1 MATLVVFRYWPD
13 AKPSS
18 IAANIAADSHSVV
31 ARCRLAAGA
40 PYRVPS
46 PSPSTAACAWPF
58 AWHRHAGADL
68 YRLQALDRSMLGAPS
83 LYLAASDGVAWQNPH
98 GPIDLRADDWLGSGT
113 LRNSL
118 YVEPWARLSSVRELA
133 LVIDA
138 QGSLRVR
145 LMCASLGK
153 PAQVL
158 RETRLESAQR
168 GRLVLPIGAIDA
180 LPENS
185 RLFWHVDA
193 IDGARLH
200 EAAWCTRTRPNA
212 STRLAVLM
220 RTFGRT
226 LDLRHQLT
234 RLADAAAGDAFL
246 SAALARMDFWVL
258 DASVGVET
266 LWQDAADHELNL
278 RVIRGPNLGGGG
290 NASHLI
296 HHFLAA
302 CDSHPESAPDEVLIL
317 DDDGVLS
324 MESMARY
331 LLGCSLR
338 TRQHITSL
346 PILMKSRPAQ
356 VWEDGGFWGRLNF
369 HQHGEFGRRRNLS
382 PHLLKHGLSLDG
394 FEHLDA
400 FGPLNHC
407 EYATFIFFGLPTAA
421 LRRVGLPAAFFLRGD
436 DIEYSLR
443 AQAAGV
449 EVITNPNLAA
459 WHEPGHSYGQEYM
472 AILHAVLINL
482 THSESDAATLSQW
495 FEQRL
500 AEHSSIGDLEGVA
513 LYLRVIDALLDV
525 DGPLL
530 TPGFEAHYLA
540 ALPACAATPM
550 AALPEG
556 DRQRLEREAA
566 AHGLL
571 IRPFLYPG
579 YQSGTERHRAVVL
592 VNHGAGTYRELAPCD
607 PLERLALMQRYLASL
622 QRLTA
627 EFSDLKA
634 HWHARLAAS
643 GQPAF
648 WAEVAARH
656 ATATREFCR
665 SSFTWRD
672 VPAAVETPLRPTATL
687 PPAVPIRELRQRLER
702 ELSQLSQLRQAE
714 AALPTAV
721 RAERASTSRRAAWRR
736 RWSGWWRALWTTP
749 TRQRQIPP
757 SAPTLPPDFDPAQYL
772 ALNADVARTGID
784 AALHYARF
792 GRTEGRRYRL

>member
-1 MATLVVFRYWPD
+1 MR
-13 AKPSS
+13 
-18 IAANIAADSHSVV
+18 
-31 ARCRLAAGA
+31 ARRLRPARRS
-40 PYRVPS
+40 RVRPPPRLPFVS
-46 PSPSTAACAWPF
+46 P
-58 AWHRHAGADL
+58 WHHHAGADL

-83 LYLAASDGVAWQNPH
+83 LYLAASDGVAWQNPQ

-113 LRNSL
+113 LRNSF

-133 LVIDA
+133 LVIEA

-145 LMCASLGK
+145 VMCASLGK

-158 RETRLESAQR
+158 RETRLESAER
-168 GRLVLPIGAIDA
+168 GRLVLTIGAIDA
-180 LPENS
+180 LPQNS

-193 IDGARLH
+193 IDGARIH
-200 EAAWCTRTRPNA
+200 EAAWCTRTRPRE

-226 LDLRHQLT
+226 LDLRQQLT
-234 RLADAAAGDAFL
+234 RLADAAAGDAFH
-246 SAALARMDFWVL
+246 SAALAQMDFWVL
-258 DASVGVET
+258 DASAGAET
-266 LWQDAADHELNL
+266 LWQDAAHHGLNL
-278 RVIRGPNLGGGG
+278 RVIAGPNLGGGG

-302 CDSHPESAPDEVLIL
+302 CDAAPDDAPDEVLIL

-331 LLGCSLR
+331 LLSCTLR

-369 HQHGEFGRRRNLS
+369 HENGEFGRRRNLS
-382 PHLLKHGLSLDG
+382 PHLLKHGLSLEG

-407 EYATFIFFGLPTAA
+407 EYATFIFFGLPTAV

-482 THSESDAATLSQW
+482 THSEGDAADLSRW

-500 AEHSSIGDLEGVA
+500 AEHSSIGDLDGIA
-513 LYLRVIDALLDV
+513 LYLRVIDALLEA

-530 TPGFEAHYLA
+530 TPEFEAHYLA
-540 ALPACAATPM
+540 ALPACGTAPM
-550 AALPEG
+550 AALPEA
-556 DRQRLEREAA
+556 DRQRLEREATA
-566 AHGLL
+566 QGLL

-579 YQSGTERHRAVVL
+579 YQPGAERHRAVVL
-592 VNHGAGTYRELAPCD
+592 VNHGAGTYRELKPVD
-607 PLERLALMQRYLASL
+607 PLQRLALMQRYLASL

-627 EFSDLKA
+627 EFSGLQS
-634 HWHARLAAS
+634 HWQARLAAS
-643 GQPAF
+643 GQPSF
-648 WAEVAARH
+648 WADVAQRH
-656 ATATREFCR
+656 AAATHEFHR
-665 SSFTWRD
+665 GEFTPRD
-672 VPAAVETPLRPTATL
+672 APTLAEAPLRPAAPL

-702 ELSQLSQLRQAE
+702 ELSQLSRLRQAE
-714 AALPTAV
+714 AAAPASTRTL
-721 RAERASTSRRAAWRR
+721 RASSSRRAAWHR
-736 RWSGWWRALWTTP
+736 RWSGWWQALWTAP
-749 TRQRQIPP
+749 TRKHLNPQSMQ
-757 SAPTLPPDFDPAQYL
+757 TLPSDFDPAQYL

-784 AALHYARF
+784 AAAHYAQF

>member
-1 MATLVVFRYWPD
+1 MATDAVLSCRPD
-13 AKPSS
+13 AKPSQS
-18 IAANIAADSHSVV
+18 AAKIAAGFNSCAAPVHPCPV
-31 ARCRLAAGA
+31 ARRVFVSPLSRL
-40 PYRVPS
+40 PDVS
-46 PSPSTAACAWPF
+46 P
-58 AWHRHAGADL
+58 WHHHAGSDL
-68 YRLQALDRSMLGAPS
+68 FRLQALDRSMLGAPS
-83 LYLAASDGVAWQNPH
+83 LYLAASDGVAWQNPQ

-113 LRNSL
+113 LRNSF
-118 YVEPWARLSSVRELA
+118 YVEPWARLTAVRDLA

-145 LMCASLGK
+145 VMCASLGK

-158 RETRLESAQR
+158 RETRLESIDR
-168 GRLVLPIGAIDA
+168 GRLVLPVGAIDA
-180 LPENS
+180 LPANS
-185 RLFWHVDA
+185 RLFWHIDA
-193 IDGARLH
+193 IDGARVH
-200 EAAWCTRTRPNA
+200 EAAWCSRTRPNGA
-212 STRLAVLM
+212 TRLAVLM

-226 LDLRHQLT
+226 NDLREQLT
-234 RLADAAAGDAFL
+234 RLADAAAGDAHC
-246 SAALARMDFWVL
+246 SALLARMDFWVL
-258 DASVGVET
+258 DASADADT
-266 LWQDAADHELNL
+266 LWRDADRHGLNL
-278 RVIRGPNLGGGG
+278 RVLRGPNLGGGG

-302 CDSHPESAPDEVLIL
+302 CDAALDEAPQEVLIL

-331 LLGCSLR
+331 LTGCALR
-338 TRQHITSL
+338 TKAHVTSL
-346 PILMKSRPAQ
+346 PILMKSRPTQ

-369 HQHGEFGRRRNLS
+369 QAHGEFGRRRNLS

-407 EYATFIFFGLPTAA
+407 EYATFIFFGLPTDV

-459 WHEPGHSYGQEYM
+459 WHEPGHSYAQEYM

-482 THSESDAATLSQW
+482 AHSEGDAADLARW

-500 AEHSSIGDLEGVA
+500 AEHASIDDLEGLG
-513 LYLRVIDALLDV
+513 LYLRVIEALLDV

-530 TPGFEAHYLA
+530 TPGFEAHYLT
-540 ALPACAATPM
+540 ALPACATPM
-550 AALPEG
+550 DALPQG

-566 AHGLL
+566 AQGLR

-579 YQSGTERHRAVVL
+579 YEPQPERHRAVVL
-592 VNHGAGTYRELAPCD
+592 VNHGAGTYRELQPAE
-607 PLERLALMQRYLASL
+607 PLARLRLMQRYLARLQSL
-622 QRLTA
+622 TESFEVLR
-627 EFSDLKA
+627 A
-634 HWHARLAAS
+634 HWQQRLAAS
-643 GQPAF
+643 GQAAF
-648 WAEVAARH
+648 WAEVATRH
-656 ATATREFCR
+656 ANVTRTIR
-665 SSFTWRD
+665 DGGYIWRE
-672 VPAAVETPLRPTATL
+672 AAVAETAPFRSAAPL

-702 ELSQLSQLRQAE
+702 ELAQLSRLRQAE
-714 AALPTAV
+714 AAASPAARAATRRDGASWLQRLAGWWGRGRKPTP
-721 RAERASTSRRAAWRR
+721 RRAGRLA
-736 RWSGWWRALWTTP
+736 SE
-749 TRQRQIPP
+749 PP
-757 SAPTLPPDFDPAQYL
+757 PTLPADFDPAQYL

-784 AALHYARF
+784 AALHYAQF

>member
-1 MATLVVFRYWPD
+1 
-13 AKPSS
+13 
-18 IAANIAADSHSVV
+18 
-31 ARCRLAAGA
+31 
-40 PYRVPS
+40 
-46 PSPSTAACAWPF
+46 
-58 AWHRHAGADL
+58 
-68 YRLQALDRSMLGAPS
+68 MLGAPS
-83 LYLAASDGVAWQNPH
+83 LYLAASDGVAWQNPQ

-113 LRNSL
+113 LRNSF
-118 YVEPWARLSSVRELA
+118 YVEPWARLTAVRELA
-133 LVIDA
+133 LVIEA

-145 LMCASLGK
+145 VMCASLGK

-158 RETRLESAQR
+158 RESRLEAAER

-180 LPENS
+180 LPQNS

-193 IDGARLH
+193 IDGARIH
-200 EAAWCTRTRPNA
+200 EAAWCTRTRPTE

-226 LDLRHQLT
+226 LDLREQLT
-234 RLADAAAGDAFL
+234 RWADAAAGDAFL

-258 DASVGVET
+258 DASAKAES
-266 LWQDAADHELNL
+266 LWPDAADHGLNL
-278 RVIRGPNLGGGG
+278 RILSGPNLGGGG

-302 CDSHPESAPDEVLIL
+302 CDANPDEAPGEVLIL
-317 DDDGVLS
+317 DDDGVVS

-331 LLGCSLR
+331 LLSCTLR

-346 PILMKSRPAQ
+346 PILMKSRPSQ

-369 HQHGEFGRRRNLS
+369 HEHGEFGRRRNLS

-394 FEHLDA
+394 FEYLDT

-407 EYATFIFFGLPTAA
+407 EYATFIFFGLPTAV
-421 LRRVGLPAAFFLRGD
+421 LRRIGLPAAFFLRGD

-482 THSESDAATLSQW
+482 THSESDATDLSRW

-500 AEHSSIGDLEGVA
+500 AEHGSIGDLDGIA
-513 LYLRVIDALLDV
+513 LYLRVIDALIDI

-530 TPGFEAHYLA
+530 TPAFETHYLA

-566 AHGLL
+566 ANGLL

-579 YQSGTERHRAVVL
+579 YQADAERHRAVVL
-592 VNHGAGTYRELAPCD
+592 VNHGAGTYRELKPCD
-607 PLERLALMQRYLASL
+607 PLQRLALMQRYLTSL

-627 EFSDLKA
+627 EFSGLQA
-634 HWHARLAAS
+634 HWRARLAAS
-643 GQPAF
+643 GQAPF

-656 ATATREFCR
+656 ADATRVFYQG
-665 SSFTWRD
+665 SFALRD
-672 VPAAVETPLRPTATL
+672 TPAIPDTPLRPTAPL

-702 ELSQLSQLRQAE
+702 ELSQLSRLRQAE
-714 AALPTAV
+714 AAAPASA
-721 RAERASTSRRAAWRR
+721 RAPSSRRAAWPR
-736 RWSGWWRALWTTP
+736 RWSGWWRAWWAVPASRRL
-749 TRQRQIPP
+749 QAP
-757 SAPTLPPDFDPAQYL
+757 SAQALPSDFDPAQYL

-784 AALHYARF
+784 AALHYAQF
-792 GRTEGRRYRL
+792 GRREGRRYRL

>member
-1 MATLVVFRYWPD
+1 
-13 AKPSS
+13 
-18 IAANIAADSHSVV
+18 
-31 ARCRLAAGA
+31 
-40 PYRVPS
+40 
-46 PSPSTAACAWPF
+46 
-58 AWHRHAGADL
+58 
-68 YRLQALDRSMLGAPS
+68 MLGAPS
-83 LYLAASDGVAWQNPH
+83 LYLAASDGVAWQNPQ

-113 LRNSL
+113 LRNSF
-118 YVEPWARLSSVRELA
+118 YVEPWARLTAVRELA

-145 LMCASLGK
+145 VMCASLGK

-158 RETRLESAQR
+158 RETRLETAER

-180 LPENS
+180 LPQNS

-200 EAAWCTRTRPNA
+200 EAAWCTRTRPSE

-226 LDLRHQLT
+226 LDLRQQLM

-246 SAALARMDFWVL
+246 GAALASMDFWVL
-258 DASVGVET
+258 DASPRAQG
-266 LWQDAADHELNL
+266 LWRDAADHGLNL
-278 RVIRGPNLGGGG
+278 RVLSGPNLGGGG

-302 CDSHPESAPDEVLIL
+302 CDAAPDEAPDEVLIL
-317 DDDGVLS
+317 DDDGVVS

-331 LLGCSLR
+331 LLGCTLR

-369 HQHGEFGRRRNLS
+369 HEHGEFGRRRNLS
-382 PHLLKHGLSLDG
+382 PHLLKHGLSLEG

-400 FGPLNHC
+400 FSPLNHC
-407 EYATFIFFGLPTAA
+407 EYATFIFFGLPTAV

-482 THSESDAATLSQW
+482 THSESDAADLSRW

-500 AEHSSIGDLEGVA
+500 AEHGAIGDLDGIT
-513 LYLRVIDALLDV
+513 LYLRVIDALLDT

-530 TPGFEAHYLA
+530 TPTFQTHYLA

-550 AALPEG
+550 ATLPEA
-556 DRQRLEREAA
+556 DRQRLERDAA
-566 AHGLL
+566 TNGLL

-579 YQSGTERHRAVVL
+579 YQADAGRHRAVVL
-592 VNHGAGTYRELAPCD
+592 VNPGAGTYRELTPGD
-607 PLERLALMQRYLASL
+607 PPQRLALMQRYLASL

-627 EFSDLKA
+627 EFSGLQA
-634 HWHARLAAS
+634 HWRARLAAS
-643 GQPAF
+643 GQAPF

-656 ATATREFCR
+656 ANATHALYQGSFAPREAPTA
-665 SSFTWRD
+665 
-672 VPAAVETPLRPTATL
+672 PETPLRPTAAL

-702 ELSQLSQLRQAE
+702 ELSQLSRLRQAE
-714 AALPTAV
+714 AAAPASA
-721 RAERASTSRRAAWRR
+721 RAQRAASSRHAAWHG
-736 RWSGWWRALWTTP
+736 RWSAWWQALWTTP
-749 TRQRQIPP
+749 TRQRPRPASTQ
-757 SAPTLPPDFDPAQYL
+757 ALPPDFDPAQYL

-784 AALHYARF
+784 AAVHYAQF
-792 GRTEGRRYRL
+792 GRREGRRYRL

>member
-1 MATLVVFRYWPD
+1 
-13 AKPSS
+13 
-18 IAANIAADSHSVV
+18 
-31 ARCRLAAGA
+31 
-40 PYRVPS
+40 
-46 PSPSTAACAWPF
+46 
-58 AWHRHAGADL
+58 
-68 YRLQALDRSMLGAPS
+68 MLGAPS
-83 LYLAASDGVAWQNPH
+83 LYLAASDGVAWQNPQ

-113 LRNSL
+113 LRNSF
-118 YVEPWARLSSVRELA
+118 YVEPWARLTAVRELA
-133 LVIDA
+133 LVIEA

-145 LMCASLGK
+145 VMCASLGK

-158 RETRLESAQR
+158 RESRLEAAER

-180 LPENS
+180 LPQNS

-193 IDGARLH
+193 IDGARIH
-200 EAAWCTRTRPNA
+200 EAAWCTRTRPTE

-226 LDLRHQLT
+226 LDLREQLT
-234 RLADAAAGDAFL
+234 RWADAAAGDAFL

-258 DASVGVET
+258 DASAKAES
-266 LWQDAADHELNL
+266 LWPDAADHGLNL
-278 RVIRGPNLGGGG
+278 RILSGPNLGGGG

-302 CDSHPESAPDEVLIL
+302 CDANPDEAPGEVLIL
-317 DDDGVLS
+317 DDDGVVS

-331 LLGCSLR
+331 LLSCTLR

-346 PILMKSRPAQ
+346 PILMKSRPSQ

-369 HQHGEFGRRRNLS
+369 HEHGEFGRRRNLS

-394 FEHLDA
+394 FEYLDT

-407 EYATFIFFGLPTAA
+407 EYATFIFFGLPTAV
-421 LRRVGLPAAFFLRGD
+421 LRRIGLPAAFFLRGD

-482 THSESDAATLSQW
+482 THSESDATDLSRW

-500 AEHSSIGDLEGVA
+500 AEHGSIGDLDGIA
-513 LYLRVIDALLDV
+513 LYLRVIDALIDI

-530 TPGFEAHYLA
+530 TPAFETHYLA

-566 AHGLL
+566 ANGLL

-579 YQSGTERHRAVVL
+579 YQADAERHRAVVL
-592 VNHGAGTYRELAPCD
+592 VNHGAGTYRELKPCD
-607 PLERLALMQRYLASL
+607 PLQRLALMQRYLTSL

-627 EFSDLKA
+627 EFSGLQA
-634 HWHARLAAS
+634 HWRARLAAS
-643 GQPAF
+643 GQAPF

-656 ATATREFCR
+656 ADATRVFYQG
-665 SSFTWRD
+665 SFALRD
-672 VPAAVETPLRPTATL
+672 TPAIPDTPLRPTAPL

-702 ELSQLSQLRQAE
+702 ELSQLSRLRQAE
-714 AALPTAV
+714 AAAPAS
-721 RAERASTSRRAAWRR
+721 ARASASRRAAWPR
-736 RWSGWWRALWTTP
+736 RWSGWWRAWWAVPASRRL
-749 TRQRQIPP
+749 QAP
-757 SAPTLPPDFDPAQYL
+757 SAQALPSDFDPAQYL

-784 AALHYARF
+784 AALHYAQF
-792 GRTEGRRYRL
+792 GRREGRRYRL